1 MPYVRPPE
9 DSPEIQYLKK
19 TREALGGSIPKRRA
33 VSKTLPSPDA
43 KLTIDQIKKQFD
55 VLGVVHHVQ
64 PGAVSITQ
72 STEYGT
78 VYTVEELKDITDVA
92 HEAGLRVHMDGARI
106 ANAAVSLGCDIAK
119 FTADIGI
126 DILSFGGTKNG
137 MVYGEAIIVFDPELS
152 EAVEYLQKQ
161 SAQLPSKMRFIAAQ
175 FLAMLQNDRWLDYAR
190 HANNMAA
197 LLAEKVSVISCVTIT
212 QPTQANAV
220 FATLPKEIITTSED
234 AININ
239 NYPKLYQSVDMIS
252 SIVSDPYLLG
262 KIAANHAI
270 CDIIAVDSKLISAL
284 MILQLPFSN
293 SEISSRDLE
302 QVTSGAREVFKLA
315 NCSISGG
322 HTMIG
327 KDKDPVIGFSVIGE
341 KKSVNNKIVNE

>member
-1 MPYVRPPE
+1 MLPDPPQCTFAS
-9 DSPEIQYLKK
+9 DNASGASPEVLQALCEANEGYSIAYGDDSYTNELR
-19 TREALGGSIPKRRA
+19 TVMNTLFGREVSTFLSWGGTGANIVGLQALINPWQGVICTESSHINIDECGAPERFLGSKLID
-33 VSKTLPSPDA
+33 LPSSDA

-78 VYTVEELKDITDVA
+78 VYTVEELKDITEVA

-175 FLAMLQNDRWLDYAR
+175 FLAMLQNDLWLDHAR
-190 HANNMAA
+190 HANDMAS
-197 LLAEKVSVISCVTIT
+197 LLAEKVSAISGVTIT

-220 FATLPKEIITTSED
+220 FATLPKEVTSELQEWSPFYTWEGENEIRWMTSFSTQAAD
-234 AININ
+234 VETFA
-239 NYPKLYQSVDMIS
+239 
-252 SIVSDPYLLG
+252 LG
-262 KIAANHAI
+262 IKT
-270 CDIIAVDSKLISAL
+270 AL
-284 MILQLPFSN
+284 
-293 SEISSRDLE
+293 
-302 QVTSGAREVFKLA
+302 
-315 NCSISGG
+315 
-322 HTMIG
+322 
-327 KDKDPVIGFSVIGE
+327 GE
-341 KKSVNNKIVNE
+341 